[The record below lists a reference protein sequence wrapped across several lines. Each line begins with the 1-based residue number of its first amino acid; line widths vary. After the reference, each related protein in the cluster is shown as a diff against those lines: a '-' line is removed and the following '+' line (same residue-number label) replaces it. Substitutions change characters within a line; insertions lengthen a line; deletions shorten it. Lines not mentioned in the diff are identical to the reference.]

1 MLCLQYEIV
10 TFLIEKIKKGAG
22 FPRAYCFANLLG
34 FLNSNDLLA
43 IVVSAFWANTMS
55 PDGGATMWAGH

>member
-1 MLCLQYEIV
+1 MPPIGNCNLSYRKDKERRGIS
-10 TFLIEKIKKGAG
+10 
-22 FPRAYCFANLLG
+22 RAYCFANLLG